1 MIPQSLNTDYH
12 ASFMSRICGQSYLVV
27 PSFAILIMESSKR
40 AISFESN
47 KSDED
52 SLSRI
57 GKKRTKS
64 ILMLLLMGQ
73 KRRFGMISTLGL
85 STTLMLTWEGVL
97 VYFGFGLANG
107 GSAGLVT
114 SFVLDWAGFMAIMIP
129 LAEFASMAP
138 TSSGQN
144 SRVLLSYL
152 TGWLSVAVWQS
163 IVAMGGILTATLI
176 QGLLVLNYSNGY
188 VPQGWKG
195 TLLIWATVILSFVI
209 EGFIL
214 YLHVLAFFA
223 IIIPLIYLGERA
235 NAAEVFT
242 TWNNDGGWSST
253 GLAFFVGIITNV
265 GPFIGFGML
274 LAMLFTVGD
283 IEAALE
289 TSFNYP
295 FIQIFYNTTQS
306 TAGTTVMVTIVLA
319 LSYAA
324 TFGQFAGA
332 SRQLWAFSRDRGPP
346 MSSRLLLVNPKSFL
360 PMNAIWTICFV
371 SLLLGLINIGSEE
384 ALSTILSFTT
394 SSWEAAAAIPLALLL
409 WNWSTNKIQ
418 NYQRD
423 LYIPTGQDTGTPLVW
438 GPWKIP
444 EPFGI
449 VINTAGLIWITITF
463 FSFWPGSPGV
473 TAADMNFSVLL
484 TGFWF
489 LFGVICYFTHYHG
502 PIIET
507 NHAP

>member
-1 MIPQSLNTDYH
+1 
-12 ASFMSRICGQSYLVV
+12 
-27 PSFAILIMESSKR
+27 MESSKQR
-40 AISFESN
+40 ISFEPNESHGLVRARLN
-47 KSDED
+47 RSEQLSISDEN

-57 GKKRTKS
+57 GKKLK
-64 ILMLLLMGQ
+64 

-129 LAEFASMAP
+129 LAELASMAP
-138 TSSGQN
+138 TSSGQYHWVFMLAPRN

-176 QGLLVLNYSNGY
+176 QGLLVLNYPDEY
-188 VPQGWKG
+188 VPQGWQG
-195 TLLIWATVILSFVI
+195 TLLIWATIILSFVVNSVLGRWLPKI

-214 YLHVLAFFA
+214 YFHVLDFFA
-223 IIIPLIYLGERA
+223 IIIPLLYLSERVDA
-235 NAAEVFT
+235 VEVFT

-265 GPFIGFGML
+265 GPFIGADGAVHMSEETQNSAVVIPWNIIITVLFNGLLGFGML
-274 LAMLFTVGD
+274 LTMLFSMGD
-283 IEAALE
+283 IEDALE

-306 TAGTTVMVTIVLA
+306 TAGTTIMVTIVLA

-332 SRQLWAFSRDRGPP
+332 SRQLWAFARDRGPP
-346 MSSRLLLVNPKSFL
+346 MSSRLLLINPKSFL
-360 PMNAIWTICFV
+360 PMNAVWTTCFI
-371 SLLLGLINIGSEE
+371 SLLLGLINIGSTK

-394 SSWEAAAAIPLALLL
+394 SS
-409 WNWSTNKIQ
+409 
-418 NYQRD
+418 
-423 LYIPTGQDTGTPLVW
+423 
-438 GPWKIP
+438 
-444 EPFGI
+444 
-449 VINTAGLIWITITF
+449 
-463 FSFWPGSPGV
+463 FWPSSPGV
-473 TAADMNFSVLL
+473 EAADMNYSVAL
-484 TGFWF
+484 TGFWL
-489 LFGVICYFTHYHG
+489 LFGVIYYFTIGKRVRRLLLSSYWALLIG
-502 PIIET
+502 IVLSWA
-507 NHAP
+507 NHRDQTFSIQCH